1 MCEVFIKQDPRRYQP
16 ETRKIRLN
24 GQSTSIRLEHAFWQ
38 IIDEIAQE
46 EGSTTPQFL
55 STLQSEILELEG
67 EPVNFT
73 SLLRCVC
80 LVQLERKQMPAPEF
94 RRNVSQMIRAA
105 YPAE

>member
-1 MCEVFIKQDPRRYQP
+1 MCEVFVKQDPRRYQP

-24 GQSTSIRLEHAFWQ
+24 GQSTSIRLEHAFWV
-38 IIDEIAQE
+38 ILDKIARE

-55 STLQSEILELEG
+55 STLQSEILQLEG

-80 LVQLERKQMPAPEF
+80 LVQLERKNEPHNSF
-94 RRNVSQMIRAA
+94 RQNFAA
-105 YPAE
+105 LTRVA